1 MSKRRKKVLK
11 SRIRSP
17 AVRNSGYSDG
27 GASWQKDALRS
38 WHPLRLSSKSDIDAN
53 LTTLRNRAADQATNT
68 PLGSAAIVTS
78 TMHAVGAGLRLFPR
92 IPYKLLGLTAD
103 EARDWERNTV
113 REFRLWAE
121 SKECDWR
128 RRNNFYD
135 LQNIAYATYLTDGDS
150 FALFRR
156 ANPSYAMPYTLRI
169 QLLEANRVSNP
180 LGPMATYSEANAWGI
195 EQLNPDNGNHIVN
208 GVEVTPDGRL
218 EAYWVSNKVPGDLV
232 DLGGFTTWTRIE
244 AFGGA
249 TGMPNMLQVCH
260 DTRAEQYRGVPYLAP
275 VLEQLKQIGRYCN
288 AELTAAIIRSF
299 LSIFFTNTQ
308 ASNSLD
314 NILPSAYGAP
324 DDDHAGEPVVDAAQ
338 YKLGPGQLNS
348 LPKGV
353 DVKTV
358 DSSNA
363 QIAYDS
369 YMTHLEKSVAASLNI
384 PYEVL
389 LKCFNSSYSASRGA
403 LLQAQDEFK
412 TRRRWFAADFCQPIY
427 EQWLMEAVAT
437 GRIECPGFFT
447 DPVKRR
453 AWCSADWFGPTM
465 SILDPIKDVNGAALR
480 VKYGL
485 TTREREAAEMTGSD
499 LEENLEQIAY
509 EQALIKNL
517 GLDIGN
523 PEVLAGS
530 SLAQGG
536 GDEKDEKSSD
546 GQT

>member
-1 MSKRRKKVLK
+1 MGKKRRKLIK

-17 AVRNSGYSDG
+17 AVINSGYSDG

-38 WHPLRLSSKSDIDAN
+38 WRPQRLSSKSDIDAN
-53 LTTLRNRAADQATNT
+53 LITLRNRAADQAINT

-92 IPYKLLGLTAD
+92 IPYKILGLTAE

-113 REFRLWAE
+113 REFELWAG
-121 SKECDWR
+121 SKECDFR

-135 LQNIAYATYLTDGDS
+135 LQNVAYATYLTDGDS

-156 ANPSYAMPYTLRI
+156 TAPSYNMPYTLRL

-180 LGPMATYSEANAWGI
+180 LGPQACYSEANAYGI

-218 EAYWVSNKVPGDLV
+218 EAYWISNMVPGDLV
-232 DLGGFTTWTRIE
+232 NIDGATTWQRVE
-244 AFGGA
+244 AFGPR
-249 TGMPNMLQVCH
+249 TGMPNILQMCH

-299 LSIFFTNTQ
+299 LSVFFTNTTQ

-324 DDDHAGEPVVDAAQ
+324 DDDHADEPVVDTTQ

-363 QIAYDS
+363 QSAYDS

-427 EQWLMEAVAT
+427 EQWLLEAVVA
-437 GRIECPGFFT
+437 GRVKCPGYFE
-447 DPVKRR
+447 DPVKRK
-453 AWCSADWFGPTM
+453 AWASADWFGPTM
-465 SILDPIKDVNGAALR
+465 SILDPIKDATGSALR

-499 LEENLEQIAY
+499 LEENLEQLAY
-509 EQALIKNL
+509 EQDLIKQL
-517 GLDIGN
+517 GLTVGTPD
-523 PEVLAGS
+523 VLSGGQEN
-530 SLAQGG
+530 AQEGG
-536 GDEKDEKSSD
+536 EKQDEEK
-546 GQT
+546 T

>member
-1 MSKRRKKVLK
+1 MSKRNRKVLK
-11 SRIRSP
+11 SRIRAP
-17 AVRNSGYSDG
+17 AVKNSGYSDG
-27 GASWQKDALRS
+27 GASFQKDALRS
-38 WHPLRLSSKSDIDAN
+38 WYPQRLSSKSDIDAN
-53 LTTLRNRAADQATNT
+53 LVTLRNRAADQATNT

-92 IPYKLLGLTAD
+92 IPYKFLGLTAE

-113 REFRLWAE
+113 REFKLWAG

-156 ANPSYAMPYTLRI
+156 ANPSFNMPYTLRI

-180 LGPMATYSEANAWGI
+180 LGGAGVGYSKANAWGV

-208 GVEVTPDGRL
+208 GIEVTQEGRL
-218 EAYWVSNKVPGDLV
+218 AAYWVSNKVPGDLV
-232 DLGGFTTWTRIE
+232 NIDGATIWQRIE
-244 AFGGA
+244 AFGNT
-249 TGMPNMLQVCH
+249 TGLPNMLQVCH
-260 DTRAEQYRGVPYLAP
+260 DMRAEQYRGVPYLAP
-275 VLEQLKQIGRYCN
+275 VLENLKQIGRYCD

-308 ASNSLD
+308 ASNSID
-314 NILPSAYGAP
+314 NILPSAYE
-324 DDDHAGEPVVDAAQ
+324 DENRDGEPVVDAAQ

-363 QIAYDS
+363 QSAYDS
-369 YMTHLEKSVAASLNI
+369 YMTHLEKSVAAALNI

-389 LKCFNSSYSASRGA
+389 LKCFGSSYTASRGA
-403 LLQAQDEFK
+403 LLQARDEFQ
-412 TRRRWFAADFCQPIY
+412 TRRGWFAADFCQPIC

-437 GRIECPGFFT
+437 GRIKCPGFFEN
-447 DPVKRR
+447 PVKRD
-453 AWCSADWFGPTM
+453 AWVAADWFGPSM
-465 SILDPIKDVNGAALR
+465 SILDPIKDVTGAALR

-509 EQALIKNL
+509 EQDLIKNL
-517 GLDIGN
+517 GIDEGN
-523 PEVLAGS
+523 PEVLAGIR
-530 SLAQGG
+530 LNQREGVN
-536 GDEKDEKSSD
+536 
-546 GQT
+546 

>member
-1 MSKRRKKVLK
+1 MSKRRRKVLK

-38 WHPLRLSSKSDIDAN
+38 WHPQRLSSKSDIDAN

-103 EARDWERNTV
+103 EARDWERNTT

-156 ANPSYAMPYTLRI
+156 TNPSYAMPYTLRI

-180 LGPMATYSEANAWGI
+180 LGPMATYSEVNAWGI

-232 DLGGFTTWTRIE
+232 DLGGATTWTRIK
-244 AFGGA
+244 AFGSV

-324 DDDHAGEPVVDAAQ
+324 DDDHTGEPVVDAAQ

-389 LKCFNSSYSASRGA
+389 LKCFSSSYSASRGS

-523 PEVLAGS
+523 PEVLAGANT
-530 SLAQGG
+530 AQ
-536 GDEKDEKSSD
+536 ESSD
-546 GQT
+546 TENEKANNG

>member
-1 MSKRRKKVLK
+1 MSKRNRKVLK
-11 SRIRSP
+11 SRIRAP
-17 AVRNSGYSDG
+17 AVKNSGYSDG
-27 GASWQKDALRS
+27 GASFQKDALRS
-38 WHPLRLSSKSDIDAN
+38 WYPQRLSSKSDIDAN
-53 LTTLRNRAADQATNT
+53 LVTLRNRAADQATNT

-92 IPYKLLGLTAD
+92 IPYKLLGLTAE

-113 REFRLWAE
+113 REFKLWAG

-156 ANPSYAMPYTLRI
+156 ANPSFSMPYTLRI
-169 QLLEANRVSNP
+169 QLLEANRVNNP
-180 LGPMATYSEANAWGI
+180 LGGAGVGYSEANAWGV

-208 GVEVTPDGRL
+208 GIEVTPEGRL
-218 EAYWVSNKVPGDLV
+218 AAYWVSNKVPGDLV
-232 DLGGFTTWTRIE
+232 NIDGATTWQRIE
-244 AFGGA
+244 AFGAA
-249 TGMPNMLQVCH
+249 TGLPNMLQVCH

-275 VLEQLKQIGRYCN
+275 VLENLKQIGRYCD
-288 AELTAAIIRSF
+288 AELTAAVIRSF

-308 ASNSLD
+308 ASNSID
-314 NILPSAYGAP
+314 NILPSAYE
-324 DDDHAGEPVVDAAQ
+324 DESLDGEPVVDAAQ

-363 QIAYDS
+363 QSAYDS
-369 YMTHLEKSVAASLNI
+369 YMTHLEKSVAAALNI

-389 LKCFNSSYSASRGA
+389 LKCFGSSYTASRGA
-403 LLQAQDEFK
+403 LLQARDEFQ
-412 TRRRWFAADFCQPIY
+412 TRRGWFAADFCQPIY

-437 GRIECPGFFT
+437 GRIKCPGFFEN
-447 DPVKRR
+447 PVKRS
-453 AWCSADWFGPTM
+453 AWAAADWFGPSM
-465 SILDPIKDVNGAALR
+465 SILDPVKDVTGAALR

-509 EQALIKNL
+509 EQDLIKNL
-517 GLDIGN
+517 GIDEGN
-523 PEVLAGS
+523 PEVLAGIR
-530 SLAQGG
+530 LNQREGVN
-536 GDEKDEKSSD
+536 
-546 GQT
+546 